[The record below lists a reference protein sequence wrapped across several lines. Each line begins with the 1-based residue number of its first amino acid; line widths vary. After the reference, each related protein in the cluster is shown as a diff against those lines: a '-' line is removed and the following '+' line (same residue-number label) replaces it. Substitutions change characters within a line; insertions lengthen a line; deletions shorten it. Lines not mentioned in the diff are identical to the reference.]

1 MATTFAEKKFT
12 GISEKVTQKLS
23 SPITKMIRMDH
34 SHVLVLS
41 HKYSADASPQ
51 QKAAIVKSVCLA
63 LEIHAQLE
71 EEIFYPAMREVESSD
86 PVLDKSK
93 PEHDEMRRLIADLRA
108 MDAGDTRCD
117 ATFAELM
124 RVVIHHV
131 ADEET
136 VLLPAAERLLGER
149 LNELGA
155 RMTKRRLQ
163 LARPHVG
170 EMAVNT
176 ARAMP
181 VSNLLWAAGLL
192 LGVFMLGRGSVTRRR
207 TLW

>member
-108 MDAGDTRCD
+108 MDAGDSRCD
-117 ATFAELM
+117 ETFAELM

>member
-71 EEIFYPAMREVESSD
+71 EEIFYP
-86 PVLDKSK
+86 
-93 PEHDEMRRLIADLRA
+93 
-108 MDAGDTRCD
+108 C
-117 ATFAELM
+117 
-124 RVVIHHV
+124 
-131 ADEET
+131 
-136 VLLPAAERLLGER
+136 LLYTSPSPRD
-149 LNELGA
+149 
-155 RMTKRRLQ
+155 
-163 LARPHVG
+163 
-170 EMAVNT
+170 
-176 ARAMP
+176 
-181 VSNLLWAAGLL
+181 
-192 LGVFMLGRGSVTRRR
+192 
-207 TLW
+207 

>member
-108 MDAGDTRCD
+108 MGETSVLVDRSRKPLGRRVLLRAMELYQERFAEPDGRVPATFEIVTVTGWAPHDSQQKPLRPGSAKMRLADALGTVERPAGD
-117 ATFAELM
+117 
-124 RVVIHHV
+124 
-131 ADEET
+131 
-136 VLLPAAERLLGER
+136 
-149 LNELGA
+149 
-155 RMTKRRLQ
+155 K
-163 LARPHVG
+163 
-170 EMAVNT
+170 
-176 ARAMP
+176 
-181 VSNLLWAAGLL
+181 AG
-192 LGVFMLGRGSVTRRR
+192 G
-207 TLW
+207 